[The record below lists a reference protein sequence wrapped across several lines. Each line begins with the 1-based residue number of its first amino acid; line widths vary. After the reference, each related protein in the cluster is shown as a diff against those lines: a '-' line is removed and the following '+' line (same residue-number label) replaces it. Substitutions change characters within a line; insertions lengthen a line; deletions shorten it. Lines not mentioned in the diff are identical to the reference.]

1 MRDRR
6 RERGEEVVYRSIYR
20 NRKRSIRL
28 IIVLPPPHPWS
39 LPTLFNLSKA
49 LKSFQRWNLLD
60 GWSFPIVLLHFYPR
74 RDINFILPFQK
85 KKKKEKKGK
94 SGSQKLN
101 FIRAT
106 YGEYILFIILF
117 TTTLRFLV
125 EGNERRKI
133 MHSIYICTYTE
144 IGTS

>member
-1 MRDRR
+1 M
-6 RERGEEVVYRSIYR
+6 
-20 NRKRSIRL
+20 
-28 IIVLPPPHPWS
+28 
-39 LPTLFNLSKA
+39 
-49 LKSFQRWNLLD
+49 KSFRWLIFSNRPLTFLSPS
-60 GWSFPIVLLHFYPR
+60 GYQFYSS
-74 RDINFILPFQK
+74 ISKEQE
-85 KKKKEKKGK
+85 KEKKGK

-125 EGNERRKI
+125 EGNERQKI